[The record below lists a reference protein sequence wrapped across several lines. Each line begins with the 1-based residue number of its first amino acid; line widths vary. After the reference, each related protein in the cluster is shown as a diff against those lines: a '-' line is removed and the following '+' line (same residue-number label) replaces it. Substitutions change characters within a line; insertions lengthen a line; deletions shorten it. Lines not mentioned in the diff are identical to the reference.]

1 MLSAPTLPPALHI
14 TRSRHA
20 RPPARRVAFCDGGV
34 DDSFREGIDVELS
47 HWIPNRTPAAFKAPT
62 STGIA
67 LNFVASGAGDEVD
80 LVVNNH
86 VDTDGMLSVFVLLHP
101 QLALAHRPLLEQ
113 AAAMGDFHGWGEAD
127 AQHLF
132 QLMALTRARLQA
144 DKLDPQDIY
153 TSVHSLVRRVLGGE
167 RFDEARTGVAAL
179 QRAVAAV
186 EQGSITRTLLAPRL
200 VHYVLPSPA
209 DDAACLPPLDSP
221 VPEHALLP
229 PQVRSRWDA
238 ERLQLLSSPVVTPN
252 AGWRHDL
259 CWPGYAW
266 AETPGLWH
274 PPGLRDEGSSNRHWL
289 QHPPLDR
296 ACAELNALDTS
307 PGRWAVAT
315 ALGPFEALP
324 GRPFPVVLSCME
336 GDKLAVSALPPAQVA
351 AVVAAALGIG

>member
-1 MLSAPTLPPALHI
+1 MTPALHI

-34 DDSFREGIDVELS
+34 DASFREGTDVELS
-47 HWIPNRTPAAFKAPT
+47 HWIPNRTPVAFKAAT

-67 LNFVASGAGDEVD
+67 LNFVASGAGGDVD

-101 QLALAHRPLLEQ
+101 QLALAHRTVLEQ

-153 TSVHSLVRRVLGGE
+153 TRVHALVLRALAGE
-167 RFDEARTGVAAL
+167 RFDETRAGLAAIR
-179 QRAVAAV
+179 QAVAAV
-186 EQGSITRTLLAPRL
+186 EQGTIRRTLLAPRL
-200 VHYVLPSPA
+200 VHYVLPSAA

-221 VPEHALLP
+221 VPDHALLP

-238 ERLQLLSSPVVTPN
+238 ERLQLLSSPVTTPG

-266 AETPGLWH
+266 AETPGLWR
-274 PPGLRDEGSSNRHWL
+274 PPGLRDEGSSNRHL
-289 QHPPLDR
+289 VSHPPLDR
-296 ACAELNALDTS
+296 ACAALNAVDTG

-324 GRPFPVVLSCME
+324 GRPFPVVLSCLQ
-336 GDKLAVSALPPAQVA
+336 GDTPAASTLPPAQVA
-351 AVVAAALGIG
+351 AMLASAQGVA